1 MILPFESQIPSQLQI
16 RGLCSSFL
24 RRGNRGQESLQ
35 CIFKQ
40 KELLKTKLGGTRK
53 GREAHGGGGG
63 VCEGSTPLDHRQG
76 GVREG

>member
-1 MILPFESQIPSQLQI
+1 MQFLLKKRQLRAGKPAVHFQT
-16 RGLCSSFL
+16 
-24 RRGNRGQESLQ
+24 
-35 CIFKQ
+35 

-53 GREAHGGGGG
+53 GREAHGEGGG